1 MTRVLIIGGGVAG
14 PATALALHK
23 AGVDVGV
30 FEAYPVGGDDV
41 GAFLTIMNNG
51 MDALA
56 AVDAAG
62 VVEAVSF
69 PATTVE
75 FLSGSGQVLG
85 RQHIAGQI
93 ETRHDPRTM
102 RRSALYRAL
111 TEEARRRGIPVANG
125 KRLVDAV
132 PEGDRIRAVFEDGS
146 TELGDVLVGADGIHS
161 RVRSLIDPGAPEPRY
176 TGLNILYGY
185 TDDPTLP
192 LSTDAYRMIQG
203 KRAFFGYTTSPQGET
218 FWFARLPGAELTR
231 ENIAGMTLDG
241 WRRRAAEFFIADT
254 TPSRRIIEATWDEIV
269 GGNAYDVPSTPV
281 WHRGAMVLVGDAAH
295 AASPAAGQGASMAL
309 EDSVVLAKCL
319 RDLPRDEA
327 FLAYERIRRE
337 RVERLVATSAN
348 DGATRDSGDDVLSE
362 QLNDRQQSRAWLY
375 AHHIEWAEGV
385 V

>member
-23 AGVDVGV
+23 AGIEAGV

-56 AVDAAG
+56 AVDAAE

-75 FLSGSGQVLG
+75 FLNGAGQVLG
-85 RQHIAGQI
+85 RQHIAGQL

-102 RRSALYRAL
+102 RRAALYRAL
-111 TEEARRRGIPVANG
+111 TEEARRRGIPIGHG

-132 PEGDRIRAVFEDGS
+132 PDGDRVAAVFEDGS
-146 TELGDVLVGADGIHS
+146 REVGDVLIGADGIHS
-161 RVRSLIDPGAPEPRY
+161 RVRTLIDPTAPPPRY
-176 TGLNILYGY
+176 TGLNVLYGY

-192 LSTDAYRMIQG
+192 LSADAYRMIQG
-203 KRAFFGYTTSPQGET
+203 KRAFFGYTTSPPGET
-218 FWFARLPGAELTR
+218 YWFARLPGPELSR
-231 ENIAGMTLDG
+231 EQIAGTGTDG
-241 WRRRAAEFFIADT
+241 WRRKAAEFFIADT
-254 TPSRRIIEATWDEIV
+254 GPSRRIIEATWDEII
-269 GGNAYDVPSTPV
+269 GGNAYDVPSTQR
-281 WHRGAMVLVGDAAH
+281 WHRGPMVLVGDAAH

-309 EDSVVLAKCL
+309 EDAVVLAKCL
-319 RDLPRDEA
+319 RDLPRDAA
-327 FLAYERIRRE
+327 FLVYERIRRE

-348 DGATRDSGDDVLSE
+348 DGQTQDSGDEVLAE

-375 AHHIEWAEGV
+375 AHHIDWADPV
-385 V
+385 S